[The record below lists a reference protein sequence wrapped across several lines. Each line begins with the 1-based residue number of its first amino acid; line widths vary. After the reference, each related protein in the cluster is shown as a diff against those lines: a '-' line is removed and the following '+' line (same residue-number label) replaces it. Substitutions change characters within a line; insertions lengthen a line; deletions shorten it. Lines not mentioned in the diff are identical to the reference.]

1 MKASLLLSFF
11 FLASS
16 GTQAWVTP
24 YTPVARPTTSLLSTI
39 DNKKNVQF
47 DLMGI
52 PEPKVVVGKSI
63 PYQDI
68 TIGVLKETFEG
79 ENRVSQTPDSVKN
92 LVKAGFQVVVQ
103 SGGTQSF
110 EKALCWRDLQLSLH
124 DLTLVFIFSGGECL
138 LQ

>member
-16 GTQAWVTP
+16 STQAWVTP
-24 YTPVARPTTSLLSTI
+24 YTPVARPATSLLSTI
-39 DNKKNVQF
+39 DNKKKVQF

-52 PEPKVVVGKSI
+52 PEPKVVIGKSI

-103 SGGTQSF
+103 SGGTLLDENGF
-110 EKALCWRDLQLSLH
+110 LSRVTAVIIL
-124 DLTLVFIFSGGECL
+124 I
-138 LQ
+138 